1 MGEMVI
7 TVKGHT
13 VSVFRQ
19 YEELEKEN
27 ETLLE
32 HGAGAGAEAGM
43 AVTENVTPAS
53 ACPAVLFMVP

>member
-1 MGEMVI
+1 MVI
-7 TVKGHT
+7 TVKGHP

-19 YEELEKEN
+19 YEELEEEN

-32 HGAGAGAEAGM
+32 HGAEAGM